1 VIVVR
6 EATEEDAT
14 VLARFMTAIN
24 ELLGADNLPS
34 PLDKSPENVNTSA
47 ERMRQRL
54 QASAGVETAFLAED
68 DAIPAGF
75 VALRLV
81 PYLGQEVPYAE
92 ITQLYVDPKY
102 SGRGVGTALMSAAE
116 HRSRERGCTS
126 LHVLVWAHNE
136 GGRKFYAAMGYEEFY
151 VGVEKFLKE
160 RTD

>member
-24 ELLGADNLPS
+24 ELVGADSLPS
-34 PLDKSPENVNTSA
+34 PLDKAPENVNISA
-47 ERMRQRL
+47 DRMRQRL

-102 SGRGVGTALMSAAE
+102 SGRGVGAALMNAAE
-116 HRSRERGCTS
+116 DRSRERGCTS
-126 LHVLVWAHNE
+126 LHVLVWASNE
-136 GGRKFYAAMGYEEFY
+136 GGRKFYAAVGYEEFY
-151 VGVEKFLKE
+151 VGVEKFL
-160 RTD
+160 